1 MTINELKQHL
11 KKFEWRDIEF
21 KEATFQVPKNA
32 YESVSAFANTEGGWL
47 VFGVKKKNAEFEI
60 LGVTDVDA
68 VQNDFLSTIR
78 SAGKLSSPVRVAED
92 LLTPPEGPV
101 LVFYVS
107 QVSRHDKPVYLDGDP
122 RKSFVRRGGCDQR
135 CNEEELKHFLRESAR
150 ETYDSQ
156 ILDLDMARC
165 FDGESLNWYRNAF
178 NTRHPGHETGSKS
191 DVEFLQHFGM
201 VQATV
206 AGVRPT
212 RAAVLLFGSDAALHQ
227 ILPRPLVDVFVFYA
241 KRADVLPDQRWDDRI
256 TSFAEGNIVKT
267 WRRSVELYLARFAE
281 QRFELDPA
289 TLQRTDA
296 PPDYKAF
303 RECVLNLLIHQDYG
317 DDTRK
322 ARITFYAD
330 ESIYWNSGASFVTG
344 EDLFRQDVEKEVRNP
359 RLRQFLNRIGIGE
372 AANTGIRNVFA
383 FQHQL
388 SRLAPV
394 IVNDFANRSFC
405 LTLSKGPTFTSRQ
418 AELRKR
424 FGVSLSDTEAAL
436 FLHTRAQNQIRIL
449 EAQSVTV
456 ATIQDTLAAL
466 NRLVLQRLLERHED
480 SAGPFYIVAPH
491 LTALPPSVV
500 GPVSVLP
507 GFVPS
512 EKQWQILAFCDSPKS
527 LQQLMKHLDVS
538 SRPHFRQNHLD
549 VLIARNFIRLS
560 DPTKPTSPRQT
571 YVTTDAGISL
581 LADKKRGLFIEPS
594 PAPMSG
600 QLDPSSR
607 EQAATQADQLVP
619 SAREQAP
626 IAKSERGQP
635 SSAPGPGPETA
646 PKS

>member
-1 MTINELKQHL
+1 MTLDELKQHL

-21 KEATFQVPKNA
+21 KEATFQVPRNA

-47 VFGVKKKNAEFEI
+47 VFGVKKKNTEFEI
-60 LGVTDVDA
+60 LGVVDVDT

-78 SAGKLSSPVRVAED
+78 SADKLSSPVRVTED

-101 LVFYVS
+101 LVFYIA
-107 QVSRHDKPVYLDGDP
+107 QAARHEKPVYLDGDP

-135 CNEEELKHFLRESAR
+135 CNEEELKHFLREASR

-156 ILDLDMARC
+156 ILDLDTAQC
-165 FDGESLNWYRNAF
+165 FDGESIKWYRQAF
-178 NTRHPGHETGSKS
+178 TTRHAGHETETKS
-191 DVEFLQHFGM
+191 DVEFLQHFGL
-201 VQATV
+201 VQQSA
-206 AGVRPT
+206 AGLRPT

-227 ILPRPLVDVFVFYA
+227 ILPRPLVDVFVFYP

-256 TSFAEGNIVKT
+256 NSFAEGNIIKT
-267 WRRSVELYLARFAE
+267 WRRGVELYLSRFAE

-303 RECVLNLLIHQDYG
+303 RECILNLLIHQDYG
-317 DDTRK
+317 DHTRK

-344 EDLFRQDVEKEVRNP
+344 EDLFRQDVEKDVRNP
-359 RLRQFLNRIGIGE
+359 RIRHFLNRIGIGE

-388 SRLAPV
+388 QRVAPV
-394 IVNDFANRSFC
+394 IVNDFAERSFC

-424 FGVSLSDTEAAL
+424 LGVSLSDNEAAL
-436 FLHTRAQNQIRIL
+436 FLHAQTQNQIRIL
-449 EAQSVTV
+449 EAQSVAV
-456 ATIQDTLAAL
+456 ATTHDTLAAL
-466 NRLVLQRLLERHED
+466 DRLVLQRLLERHED
-480 SAGPFYIVAPH
+480 SAGPFYSVAAH
-491 LTALPPSVV
+491 LTATVTAAVS
-500 GPVSVLP
+500 PVSLSP

-512 EKQWQILAFCDSPKS
+512 DKQWQILAFCDSPKS
-527 LQQLMKHLDVS
+527 LQQLMNHLGVK
-538 SRPHFRQNHLD
+538 SRPHFRDDHLD
-549 VLIARNFIRLS
+549 VLISRNLIRLS

-571 YVTTDAGISL
+571 YVLTDAGFNI
-581 LADKKRGLFIEPS
+581 LADQKKGLFSEPSPS
-594 PAPMSG
+594 PAPG
-600 QLDPSSR
+600 QLDPSRR
-607 EQAATQADQLVP
+607 EQAATPAGQLDP
-619 SAREQAP
+619 SRREQAP
-626 IAKSERGQP
+626 PPNAEP
-635 SSAPGPGPETA
+635 SPQAN
-646 PKS
+646 